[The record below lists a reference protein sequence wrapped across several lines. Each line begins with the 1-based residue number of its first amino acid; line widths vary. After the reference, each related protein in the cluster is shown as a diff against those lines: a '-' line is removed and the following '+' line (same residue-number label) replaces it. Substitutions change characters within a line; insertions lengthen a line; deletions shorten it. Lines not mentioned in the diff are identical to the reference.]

1 MDQRWLHGRH
11 QALQGRSCGKRHR
24 LSDFID
30 KDNKIFPEHLKQ
42 PLENEVVG
50 VPSPEPGSVQSRR
63 RDGREK
69 SAPRSRVTAKERT
82 PEMNRGQKEVIKGH

>member
-1 MDQRWLHGRH
+1 MKMLTNIW
-11 QALQGRSCGKRHR
+11 S
-24 LSDFID
+24 
-30 KDNKIFPEHLKQ
+30 E

-82 PEMNRGQKEVIKGH
+82 PEMKRGYNTGHLRSQEVITYHTNE